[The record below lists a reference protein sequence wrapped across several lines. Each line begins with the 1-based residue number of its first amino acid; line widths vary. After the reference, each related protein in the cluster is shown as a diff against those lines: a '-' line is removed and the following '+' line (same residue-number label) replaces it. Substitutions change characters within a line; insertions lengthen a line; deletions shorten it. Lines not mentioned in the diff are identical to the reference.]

1 MKLYLSLVQ
10 NDWAN
15 KSSSTP
21 RHLTSVDKVLQFANL
36 HSALK
41 PSGQRFSSVHRASSH
56 TSFSK
61 AATDPLGYNAH
72 PFHLEASS
80 EVSKQEDTSLR
91 IASAAIQEVWMLFC
105 LLYFE
110 RPAEQSTT
118 ASIFRSWHEYRQNG
132 LLQTNTWI
140 TNEGLPE

>member
-41 PSGQRFSSVHRASSH
+41 PSGQRVGSVHRASSH
-56 TSFSK
+56 TLFSE
-61 AATDPLGYNAH
+61 AAADTLGCNPH

-80 EVSKQEDTSLR
+80 EVKE
-91 IASAAIQEVWMLFC
+91 AS
-105 LLYFE
+105 
-110 RPAEQSTT
+110 S
-118 ASIFRSWHEYRQNG
+118 
-132 LLQTNTWI
+132 
-140 TNEGLPE
+140 